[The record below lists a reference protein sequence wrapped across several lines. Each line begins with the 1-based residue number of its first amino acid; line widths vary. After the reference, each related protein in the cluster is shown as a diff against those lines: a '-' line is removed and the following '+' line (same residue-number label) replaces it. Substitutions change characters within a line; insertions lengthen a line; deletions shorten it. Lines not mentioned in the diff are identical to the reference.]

1 MESGDIDCLNGMTEE
16 ALKEL
21 RGYQNLLEFWCDGV
35 LISVIGQF
43 LLSNNLLKRYYFWL
57 IGWLIF
63 VLQQLGRDIGHVS
76 SNLLS
81 AFNS

>member
-1 MESGDIDCLNGMTEE
+1 MDSGDIDCLNGMTEE

-43 LLSNNLLKRYYFWL
+43 FLSFCSPIICSK
-57 IGWLIF
+57 
-63 VLQQLGRDIGHVS
+63 DIISIHSYQYVDWVVNFCPS
-76 SNLLS
+76 TIRT
-81 AFNS
+81 